1 MKNTKF
7 QALLELLKHSYSAK
21 LYERMFKVSF
31 NQSQWEDIK
40 DSDAVRIVR
49 CFGRF
54 APQIVFVGE
63 YMAVDMICSIST
75 YNLSVLLL
83 QQSVEANES
92 NLFLY
97 E

>member
-1 MKNTKF
+1 MQNIEF
-7 QALLELLKHSYSAK
+7 QALLDVLKHSYSAK

-49 CFGRF
+49 RFGRF

-63 YMAVDMICSIST
+63 YMATDMILSIST

-83 QQSVEANES
+83 RNTVEANES
-92 NLFLY
+92 NLWLY